1 VTEPFTLEREQ
12 WVPRSLQEVFAFFSE
27 AANLD
32 KLTPAWLRFQI
43 LTPPPITMAPG
54 TIIDYRLHW
63 HGIPLLWKT
72 EITLWAPSHCF
83 QDLQIKGPYKLW
95 RHTHTFDAVDGGTR
109 IHDRVQYA
117 LPFGLL
123 GRAVHAVSV
132 RRNVEQIFSYR
143 DEKVRAL
150 FGKS

>member
-32 KLTPAWLRFQI
+32 KLTPKWLRFQI
-43 LTPPPITMAPG
+43 LTPPPITMASG
-54 TIIDYRLHW
+54 TIIDYRLRW

-72 EITLWAPSHCF
+72 EITLWEPPHRF

-95 RHTHTFDAVDGGTR
+95 RHTHTFDAVEGGTR
-109 IHDRVQYA
+109 IHDHVQYA
-117 LPFGLL
+117 LPFGFL

-132 RRNVEQIFSYR
+132 HRNVEQIFNYR